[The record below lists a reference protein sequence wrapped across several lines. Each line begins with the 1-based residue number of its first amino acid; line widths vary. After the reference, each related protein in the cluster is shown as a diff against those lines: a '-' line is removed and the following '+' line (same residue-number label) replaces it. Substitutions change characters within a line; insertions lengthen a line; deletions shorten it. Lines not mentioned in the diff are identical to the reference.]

1 MGGVEAQ
8 TESLLSSCGLDV
20 AGRVASAM
28 VSTVS
33 SIIGTGGGGLSLQ
46 TSSMKLQ
53 WCRSSL
59 IVRLLSCL
67 FITSIDQ
74 ITKPMR

>member
-1 MGGVEAQ
+1 MGGVEVQ
-8 TESLLSSCGLDV
+8 TESLLSLCGLDE

-46 TSSMKLQ
+46 TSSMKL
-53 WCRSSL
+53 
-59 IVRLLSCL
+59 
-67 FITSIDQ
+67 
-74 ITKPMR
+74 